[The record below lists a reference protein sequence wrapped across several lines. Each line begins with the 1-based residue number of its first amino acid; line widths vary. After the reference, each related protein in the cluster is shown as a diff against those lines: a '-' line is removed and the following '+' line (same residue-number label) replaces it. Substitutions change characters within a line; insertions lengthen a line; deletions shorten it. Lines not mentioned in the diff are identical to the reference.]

1 MRTQPSLRPRTRV
14 EGAVRPIT
22 ESQNGDS
29 GILQVRSMQTI
40 FQSDTDEM
48 RRVNL
53 LEAGFL
59 PGGQSK
65 GRGP

>member
-1 MRTQPSLRPRTRV
+1 MRTQPSLRPRTSV
-14 EGAVRPIT
+14 EGAVRPIM
-22 ESQNGDS
+22 ESQNGDG
-29 GILQVRSMQTI
+29 GILQIRSMQTI

-53 LEAGFL
+53 LETGFL

-65 GRGP
+65 G